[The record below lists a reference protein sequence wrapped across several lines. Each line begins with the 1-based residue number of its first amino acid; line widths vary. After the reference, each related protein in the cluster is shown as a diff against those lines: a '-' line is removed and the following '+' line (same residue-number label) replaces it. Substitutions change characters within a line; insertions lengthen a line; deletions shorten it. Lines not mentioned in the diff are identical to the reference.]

1 MAAKRSRKQ
10 GNAVTIRDV
19 AAQALVSTMTVSRVL
34 NGDRAVA
41 AATRLRVQATIAN
54 LNYAP
59 NPAAQSLAGANRMR
73 IGLLYSNPSAAYL
86 SEFLVGSLDQGR
98 SSNLGLVVERCDNG
112 EDEVAAAERLIAD
125 RCDGIVLLP
134 PMCDNPAVVA
144 LCLAHDIPGVA
155 IGLNRP
161 APSLSSVS
169 IDDRSA
175 AREMTEYLLALGHRR
190 IGFIIGDP
198 HHPVTSGARLQGYHD
213 ALAAAGIGAEPGLE
227 QPGLFSYRSGLEATE
242 LLLALEPPPTAIFA
256 SNDDMAAA
264 AVAVAHRRGLDVPG
278 ELTVVGFDDTAL
290 ATTIWPELTTIRQPI
305 AAMSRTAIS
314 LLVEEIQ
321 RRRNDEQPR
330 QVRRQLDYTL
340 IERGSAAAPRIAAQ
354 RPRRNATVAG

>member
-1 MAAKRSRKQ
+1 MEARRSRKR

-19 AAQALVSTMTVSRVL
+19 AAQAAVSTMTVSRVL

-41 AATRLRVQATIAN
+41 DATRLRVQAAIAS

-59 NPAAQSLAGANRMR
+59 NPAAQSLAGANRIR
-73 IGLLYSNPSAAYL
+73 VGLLYSNPSAAYL
-86 SEFLVGSLDQGR
+86 SEFLVGSLDQVR
-98 SSNLGLVVERCDNG
+98 HSNLGLVVERCGSDD
-112 EDEVAAAERLIAD
+112 DEVVATERLIAD
-125 RCDGIVLLP
+125 RIDGIVLLP
-134 PMCDNPAVVA
+134 PTCDNPAVTA
-144 LCLAHDIPGVA
+144 LCLQHDIPGVT
-155 IGLNRP
+155 IGPNRR

-198 HHPVTSGARLQGYHD
+198 HHPMTSGARRQGYHD
-213 ALAAAGIGAEPGLE
+213 ALASAGIAALPELE
-227 QPGLFSYRSGLEATE
+227 QPGLYSYRSGLAATE
-242 LLLALEPPPTAIFA
+242 KLLALDPPPTAIFA

-305 AAMSRTAIS
+305 AAMSKTAIN

-321 RRRNDEQPR
+321 RRRSGEPPR
-330 QVRRQLDYTL
+330 EVRLQLDYTL
-340 IERGSAAAPRIAAQ
+340 IERASAAAPR
-354 RPRRNATVAG
+354 TVARSKRRSTTPA